1 MAPSID
7 EELIAMIRCPL
18 TKSPLRL
25 ATDEMVEQLN
35 AQIDKGSLLNQV
47 GQTVT
52 AKIDSGFVNEDSTLL
67 LPVRGGIV
75 ILITDQ
81 AIPLTTSDQ

>member
-1 MAPSID
+1 MHSSINQD
-7 EELIAMIRCPL
+7 LIAMIRCPL
-18 TKSPLRL
+18 TKSSLIL
-25 ATDEMVEQLN
+25 ATDGKIEQLN
-35 AQIDKGSLLNQV
+35 SQIDEGTLFNQV
-47 GQTVT
+47 GQKVT

-81 AIPLTTSDQ
+81 AIPLSTSDQ